1 MTRPPPATTEN
12 DPHITSDVPA
22 ITYDQARY
30 ITAIHTTNQVLA
42 GLTKAAIK
50 IICEVAPL

>member
-1 MTRPPPATTEN
+1 MTRPPSATTEN

-22 ITYDQARY
+22 TTYDRVHY
-30 ITAIHTTNQVLA
+30 ITAVHTATQVPA